1 MKEYLRADG
10 EELSIA
16 YTAPAGTDSIVYT
29 VTDLDLNE
37 VLFADESISK
47 RATVTAASGNGTTI
61 TYTASNT
68 FAVGDVVTITGLA
81 TTTGSTLNKSNVS
94 VATRSDSQFTVT
106 NSTVGT
112 STATQSGTA
121 VQITTAFTL
130 ILGQDITAYDR
141 KLQIDLQIVDAGSY
155 SEDIIFASLVRPYC
169 DVDELATELG
179 LVITDTPT
187 GSGQIKRSDLE
198 RLEKRARFLI
208 NKITN
213 DKFNFEYKSILTY
226 GQNADTLYIG
236 ERIETYDKIVKD
248 DEVVYDTTE
257 YPEIDLLEYPVSVSK
272 SKYHLKVYDIG
283 TNIAESRPFTVL
295 DPYGVFE
302 KGSTYLVRGEFGWKY
317 VPEDIRE
324 ASILLVEDL
333 RCADFNYRN
342 KGLKS
347 VKNESFDI
355 QYSDSIS
362 LGSGNLLV
370 DSFLQDYKRFDLM
383 VI

>member
-1 MKEYLRADG
+1 MKEYLRTDG
-10 EELSIA
+10 EELSIT
-16 YTAPAGTDSIVYT
+16 YTAPAGTDSVVYT
-29 VTDLDLNE
+29 ITDLDFNE
-37 VLFADESISK
+37 VLFADE
-47 RATVTAASGNGTTI
+47 A
-61 TYTASNT
+61 
-68 FAVGDVVTITGLA
+68 
-81 TTTGSTLNKSNVS
+81 
-94 VATRSDSQFTVT
+94 
-106 NSTVGT
+106 
-112 STATQSGTA
+112 
-121 VQITTAFTL
+121 TL
-130 ILGQDITAYDR
+130 ISGVNFSIDIPSDITAYDR

-155 SEDIIFASLVRPYC
+155 SEDILFASLVRPYC
-169 DVDELATELG
+169 NIDELASELG
-179 LVITDTPT
+179 LTISSTPT

-248 DEVVYDTTE
+248 DEIVYDVTAD
-257 YPEIDLLEYPVSVSK
+257 PEINLLDYPVSVSK
-272 SKYHLKVYDIG
+272 SKYHLKVYDVG
-283 TNIAESRPFTVL
+283 TNVSESTPFRIL

-302 KGSTYLVRGEFGWKY
+302 KNSTYLVRGEFGWKY

-324 ASILLVEDL
+324 AAILIVEDL